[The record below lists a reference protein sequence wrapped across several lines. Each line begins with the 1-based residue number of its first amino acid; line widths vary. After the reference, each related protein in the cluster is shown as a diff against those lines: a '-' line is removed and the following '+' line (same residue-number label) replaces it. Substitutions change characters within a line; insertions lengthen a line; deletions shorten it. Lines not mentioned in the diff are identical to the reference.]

1 MVAMA
6 VNNKKLSK
14 TIQEDLLL
22 IGEDII
28 IDLGVTL
35 VLKRRIQDKTK
46 SRLITEAEPKIDG
59 TKLQIY
65 MPDYWVYVN
74 YGTSA
79 GDVPYTPRKAGE
91 PAKGGSSKYI
101 SALYNYLITKGFNSS
116 DPRTKGIAFA
126 IANKQKKYGNPID
139 RSKLGFLEK
148 SIRDNQDKWISAIE
162 EALGQALEVAIF
174 EEFDRAN
181 KQIKI

>member
-1 MVAMA
+1 M
-6 VNNKKLSK
+6 LSLSNAF
-14 TIQEDLLL
+14 TEEDLLNFEKKNL
-22 IGEDII
+22 NFLSENHDFKI
-28 IDLGVTL
+28 
-35 VLKRRIQDKTK
+35 
-46 SRLITEAEPKIDG
+46 SYSAEPKIDG

-162 EALGQALEVAIF
+162 EAMGQALEVAIF